1 MTGVREGVTLQGVIR
16 TQAVLND
23 LLDRTGDLSPL
34 MARIGA
40 YGEES
45 TVHRFET
52 QKGPDGQTWEKSARA
67 KATGGQT
74 LVDTGRL
81 RGSITWNAG
90 RDSAE
95 WGTNVLYAGVH
106 QDGATISAK
115 GDGRLGFFIPGL
127 GFRSPREV
135 VISARPFLGVD
146 ADDEAEI
153 DAIVHDYIAE
163 AIPEFGR

>member
-1 MTGVREGVTLQGVIR
+1 MVGVTEGVTIQGLIR

-23 LLDRTGDLSPL
+23 LLDRTEDLSPL
-34 MARIGA
+34 MAQIGA

-45 TVHRFET
+45 SVNRFET

-74 LVDTGRL
+74 LVDSGRY
-81 RGSITWNAG
+81 RSSITWNAD

-95 WGTNVLYAGVH
+95 WGTNLIYAGVH

-115 GDGRLGFFIPGL
+115 GDGRLHFFIPGI
-127 GFRSPREV
+127 GFRTAAEV
-135 VISARPFLGVD
+135 VIPARPVFGIS
-146 ADDEAEI
+146 AEDEDEI
-153 DAIVHDYIAE
+153 DAIVRDYIAE
-163 AIPEFGR
+163 AIP

>member
-1 MTGVREGVTLQGVIR
+1 MVSAGITLDGIVRAQR
-16 TQAVLND
+16 TMVE
-23 LLDRTGDLSPL
+23 LLDRTGDLEPL

-45 TVHRFET
+45 TVNRFET
-52 QKGPDGQTWEKSARA
+52 QRGPDGDPWEPSLRA

-74 LVDTGRL
+74 LVDSGRL
-81 RGSITWNAG
+81 RQSMTWNAG

-95 WGTNVLYAGVH
+95 WGTNLIYAAAH

-115 GDGRLGFFIPGL
+115 GDGRLGFVIPGI
-127 GFRSPREV
+127 GFRAPKEV
-135 VISARPFLGVD
+135 VIPARPILGVD
-146 ADDEAEI
+146 ADDEDEI

-163 AIPEFGR
+163 VLP

>member
-23 LLDRTGDLSPL
+23 LLDRVEDLSPL
-34 MARIGA
+34 MAQIGA

-52 QKGPDGQTWEKSARA
+52 QKGPDGRTWEKSARA

-74 LVDTGRL
+74 LVDKGML
-81 RGSITWNAG
+81 RSSVTWNAD

-95 WGTNVLYAGVH
+95 WGTNLIYAGVH
-106 QDGATISAK
+106 QEGATIRAK
-115 GDGRLGFFIPGL
+115 GDGRLHFFIPGI
-127 GFRSPREV
+127 GFRTAAEV
-135 VISARPFLGVD
+135 VIPARPFLGLD
-146 ADDEAEI
+146 GEDQDEI

-163 AIPEFGR
+163 ALA